1 MTNLSASDRKRLAA
15 ILSLLGSS
23 ASGERENAAR
33 LAEQFRNRRG
43 LTWAELLATPPAPP
57 EAWAAAAPKP
67 NPSRYSSRQ
76 YERTNS
82 PLHQGNRV
90 RWIRLNGWTDDVR
103 HKIKWGICAVVLIL
117 GFAVLISYLVD

>member
-43 LTWAELLATPPAPP
+43 LTWAELLPRRDRRHMEHGRQLAF
-57 EAWAAAAPKP
+57 AAARGLRFSTASAIARAILAFCSAP
-67 NPSRYSSRQ
+67 S
-76 YERTNS
+76 
-82 PLHQGNRV
+82 
-90 RWIRLNGWTDDVR
+90 
-103 HKIKWGICAVVLIL
+103 A
-117 GFAVLISYLVD
+117 